1 MKETPGKSKREVL
14 EYKFIPRSQQEPHVP
29 NIRFSLVIFLGAFQL
44 AFIIL
49 YGFYV
54 GYDTN
59 PKDVS
64 ADIDRNYSIFIDVHT
79 IVFVGFGFFMAFLK
93 RYGYGSV
100 GFNLLIGAYVI
111 EWALLVRGWFD
122 ASLAGSFGRFN
133 INVSDLLAADFCAIA
148 VLISLG
154 VIVGKAS
161 LSQLV
166 VMATIEVV
174 IQALNQYICVN
185 YFHSYDVG
193 RSIYVHVFGA
203 YFGLAVAK
211 MLCVSVDGEN
221 TRGGRIAETSDT
233 ENLTEKDQNS
243 YNSDLFALLGTLFMW
258 MYWPSYN
265 AAWAEDEGRTRAIVN
280 TYLSVSA
287 SCIVAFLVSVVA
299 GKGRLRMTHIRNATV
314 AGGVAVGAVA
324 DMAIQ
329 PAGALIIGTLAGIIA
344 ALGAHYVTPRLNRK
358 FVHDTCGIHNLHGMP
373 GILAALASVVVA
385 GMASLPSYGESNR
398 MYKFFP
404 SRVPVFNSTLYIN
417 ESLAG
422 TEFDRGGLGRSGAQ
436 QAGYQIVALVV
447 TLMMALL
454 SGTLTGLFMRL
465 PIFEQLRDQD
475 ELFEDDNFWSL
486 PLDTPFRTT
495 TVDTRSAQRTEEE
508 EEMEIVTTKTTK
520 I

>member
-1 MKETPGKSKREVL
+1 MKETPTKTKREVL

-44 AFIIL
+44 VFIIL
-49 YGFYV
+49 YAFYV
-54 GYDTN
+54 GYDVN

-64 ADIDRNYSIFIDVHT
+64 ADINRNYSIFIDVHT

-100 GFNLLIGAYVI
+100 GFNFLIGAYVI

-122 ASLAGSFGRFN
+122 ASLAGSLGRFN
-133 INVSDLLAADFCAIA
+133 INVSDLLAADFCAVA

-221 TRGGRIAETSDT
+221 TRDTSDSDQSIR
-233 ENLTEKDQNS
+233 EKDQSS
-243 YNSDLFALLGTLFMW
+243 YTSDLFALLGTLFMW
-258 MYWPSYN
+258 IYWPSYN

-280 TYLSVSA
+280 TYLSVAA
-287 SCIVAFLVSVVA
+287 SCIVAFLASVVA
-299 GKGRLRMTHIRNATV
+299 GRGRLNLAHIRNATV

-329 PAGALIIGTLAGIIA
+329 PAGALIIGTLAGLIA
-344 ALGAHYVTPRLNRK
+344 ALGAHYVTPRLNRS
-358 FVHDTCGIHNLHGMP
+358 FVHDTCGIHNLFGMP
-373 GILAALASVVVA
+373 GILAALASVIVA
-385 GMASLPSYGESNR
+385 GMASLPSYGETNR
-398 MYKFFP
+398 MYKYFP
-404 SRVPVFNSTLYIN
+404 SRIPAFNSTLYIN

-422 TEFDRGGLGRSGAQ
+422 TEFERGGLGRSGSQ
-436 QAGYQIVALVV
+436 QAGYQLVALVV
-447 TLMMALL
+447 TLMMALV
-454 SGTLTGLFMRL
+454 SGALTGLFMRL
-465 PIFEQLRDQD
+465 PIFEQLRDQED
-475 ELFEDDNFWSL
+475 LFEDDNFWSL

-495 TVDTRSAQRTEEE
+495 TVETRTTQRNDEE
-508 EEMEIVTTKTTK
+508 EEMEVGEKPIEIQKV
-520 I
+520 